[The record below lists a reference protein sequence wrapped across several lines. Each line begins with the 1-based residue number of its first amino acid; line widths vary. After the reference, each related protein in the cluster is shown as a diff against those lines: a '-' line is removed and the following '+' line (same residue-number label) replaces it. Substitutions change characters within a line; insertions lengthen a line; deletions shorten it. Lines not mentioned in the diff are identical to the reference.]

1 MSERGAHGTV
11 HRVVVAIDD
20 APAASSAVEAAVQLA
35 SALDA
40 RLTALF
46 LENADLI
53 RAAALPFVD
62 ETGAVSGT
70 VRPMAGTA
78 MMRAL
83 RSSAEEAR
91 AAVATA
97 AEASGLVWQFEVVR
111 GRRLAVISAMREAL
125 DLLVLAQTP
134 GHLTADLLS
143 ARPARDAAAE
153 TAPVAVAVAVRDV
166 PSAGRALQAAQA
178 LADVCDGPLL
188 FLLCGG
194 HGVERIRRLRE
205 LTEQGLGGKPLRAR
219 YVTLQS
225 WNTQAIAST
234 ARQHGARLLVWCDG
248 DLRRDA
254 QRLDALLTRL
264 RCPLVVAD

>member
-1 MSERGAHGTV
+1 
-11 HRVVVAIDD
+11 
-20 APAASSAVEAAVQLA
+20 
-35 SALDA
+35 
-40 RLTALF
+40 
-46 LENADLI
+46 
-53 RAAALPFVD
+53 
-62 ETGAVSGT
+62 
-70 VRPMAGTA
+70 
-78 MMRAL
+78 
-83 RSSAEEAR
+83 
-91 AAVATA
+91 
-97 AEASGLVWQFEVVR
+97 
-111 GRRLAVISAMREAL
+111 
-125 DLLVLAQTP
+125 
-134 GHLTADLLS
+134 
-143 ARPARDAAAE
+143 
-153 TAPVAVAVAVRDV
+153 
-166 PSAGRALQAAQA
+166 
-178 LADVCDGPLL
+178 L